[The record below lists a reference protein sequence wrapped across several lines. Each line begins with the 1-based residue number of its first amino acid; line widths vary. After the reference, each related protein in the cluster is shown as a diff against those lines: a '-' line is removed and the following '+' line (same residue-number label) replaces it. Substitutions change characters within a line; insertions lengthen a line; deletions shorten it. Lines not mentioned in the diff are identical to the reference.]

1 MSRDITIALA
11 IIDILTRIG
20 SPSTPSQIYQAIV
33 ENELYDFK
41 AKDPKAIVRS
51 TIRRHCED
59 IEFVSARK
67 TKYFYL
73 TADKKYGLITWRKE
87 PEGKKATKP
96 SKLEGAAQELREAY
110 KKYDRL
116 FKENLRKQLDALGP
130 YEFENFARNF
140 LSEFGFDK
148 MEVTKKSRDGG
159 IDGHGQVKIG
169 FTTFSVSFE
178 CKRWRKKPVGPDVVS
193 KLRGRIHGLYGQGYL
208 FTTNRFTAEAK
219 KEALRSGTTK
229 IALIDGKGIVEL
241 MLKKG
246 IGVERQDA
254 FPTFDSAI
262 DLLLSPDD

>member
-1 MSRDITIALA
+1 MTQGVTIALA
-11 IIDILTRIG
+11 IIDVLTQANEPLPAV
-20 SPSTPSQIYQAIV
+20 SIYNRIV
-33 ENELYDFK
+33 ENGLYSFK
-41 AKDPKAIVRS
+41 AKDPRSIVRA
-51 TIRRHCED
+51 TVRKHCENLD
-59 IEFVSARK
+59 YATARK
-67 TKYFYL
+67 TKYFYI
-73 TADKKYGLITWRKE
+73 TKDKKYGLITRKKE
-87 PEGKKATKP
+87 PQAKQDSKS
-96 SKLEGAAQELREAY
+96 SKLEGAGQELRDAY
-110 KKYDRL
+110 QKYDRL
-116 FKENLRKQLDALGP
+116 FKEHLRKQLDALSP

-140 LSEFGFDK
+140 LTEFGFDK

-159 IDGHGQVKIG
+159 IDGNGFVKVG

-193 KLRGRIHGLYGQGYL
+193 KLRGRIHGLYDQGYL

-254 FPTFDSAI
+254 FPTYDSAI